1 MALRLAQVWRFTLCC
16 CCFFFSISL
25 CVITV
30 AYFCVCSPKTKV
42 LVKHHFRVRIYMC
55 EGDTL
60 TLKNTILSSP
70 FSINSSRRCK
80 NKRAVLQCVAVVE
93 GSNSKKVK
101 LDPPGQVQLVPM
113 LPPAGPGIIE
123 QGMGISPSFA
133 EQLRQMGCGAA
144 GPGTVAQVQSAAQAQ
159 SPAQTQSAAQPQSKQ
174 SPCLLLQHQT
184 HTQTQQQLAPHKQ
197 LEMLL
202 QSQTSET
209 QQQVRNLLQAQ
220 IRNQLKL
227 QMLSQVNGGG
237 GVTQQDNEDKQQA
250 GDKTGAVAGSPLATI
265 SKLAAAS
272 AAEQSAI
279 IQISASVA
287 ASSICSSSVETQ
299 NKNVDIAGKAGAG
312 SSSGISVPVHVATAP
327 VGSSIGSGNG
337 SEV

>member
-1 MALRLAQVWRFTLCC
+1 
-16 CCFFFSISL
+16 
-25 CVITV
+25 
-30 AYFCVCSPKTKV
+30 
-42 LVKHHFRVRIYMC
+42 MC

-60 TLKNTILSSP
+60 TLKTTILSSP
-70 FSINSSRRCK
+70 FSTNSSRRCK
-80 NKRAVLQCVAVVE
+80 HKRAVLQCVAVVE

-113 LPPAGPGIIE
+113 PPAAGPGIIE

-144 GPGTVAQVQSAAQAQ
+144 RPGTVAQAQ
-159 SPAQTQSAAQPQSKQ
+159 SPAQPQSAAQLQSKQ
-174 SPCLLLQHQT
+174 SPCLLLQHQQ
-184 HTQTQQQLAPHKQ
+184 HQNQTQQQLAPHKQ

-227 QMLSQVNGGG
+227 QMLSQVNVGG
-237 GVTQQDNEDKQQA
+237 GVIQEDNKDKQQA
-250 GDKTGAVAGSPLATI
+250 GDKTGAAAGSPLATI
-265 SKLAAAS
+265 SQLTAAS
-272 AAEQSAI
+272 AVDQSAS
-279 IQISASVA
+279 IQTSASVP
-287 ASSICSSSVETQ
+287 ASSTCRSSVETQ
-299 NKNVDIAGKAGAG
+299 TEDVDIAGKAGAG
-312 SSSGISVPVHVATAP
+312 AGSGISVPLHVTTAP
-327 VGSSIGSGNG
+327 VGSSIGSGKG